1 MVALCG
7 VLVPQWLVLQGGYAD
22 LVKIPVSG
30 YALIRIQETELS
42 KPCSPCLSSETRSK
56 RVHPLGSSG
65 SCDVVRQL
73 IYDKLPVF
81 NDALDQISN

>member
-1 MVALCG
+1 MACPVG
-7 VLVPQWLVLQGGYAD
+7 WLRRPS
-22 LVKIPVSG
+22 VKIPASG

-42 KPCSPCLSSETRSK
+42 RPCSPRLSSAARSK
-56 RVHPLGSSG
+56 RVHLAGSSG

-73 IYDKLPVF
+73 IYDKFPVF